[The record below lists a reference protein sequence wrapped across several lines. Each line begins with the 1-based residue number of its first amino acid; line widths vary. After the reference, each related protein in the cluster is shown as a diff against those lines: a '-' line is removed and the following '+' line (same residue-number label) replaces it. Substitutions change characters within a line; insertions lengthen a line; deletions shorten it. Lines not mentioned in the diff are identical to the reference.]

1 MKQSTRMNN
10 ESRVK
15 EKGKVVDNAF
25 HEIFKVQFQSTQNFV
40 FYILNINN
48 RFTLLLY

>member
-10 ESRVK
+10 ESHVK

-40 FYILNINN
+40 YILNINN